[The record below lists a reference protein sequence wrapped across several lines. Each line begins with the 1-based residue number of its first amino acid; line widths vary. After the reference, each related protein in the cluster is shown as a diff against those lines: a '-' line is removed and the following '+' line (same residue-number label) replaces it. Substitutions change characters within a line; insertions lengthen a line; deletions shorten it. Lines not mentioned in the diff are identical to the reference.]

1 MCCNRIQR
9 GDASEEELKERR
21 EKAMTDPEIQ
31 NILTDPV
38 MSQVLRDFEQD
49 PRGAQQHL
57 KNPEIMLKLN
67 KLVSAGIIQ
76 VKWLPL
82 FWFISSQIWG
92 A

>member
-1 MCCNRIQR
+1 M
-9 GDASEEELKERR
+9 S
-21 EKAMTDPEIQ
+21 DPEIQ
-31 NILTDPV
+31 GILTDPV

-76 VKWLPL
+76 VK
-82 FWFISSQIWG
+82 
-92 A
+92 